1 MRFLPGV
8 IVIGAFLLAGVAA
21 QAQMGGLEGEV
32 RDREGN
38 LLVGATIEIVR
49 TDITMRFEVKTD
61 KKGYYLYAGLP
72 AGRQPRYNIRVLHE
86 GQLLWE
92 IRGVNIPFGEIRRLD
107 INLQEEAQRAVE
119 QLTEEQRRGLE
130 ELRKQQERAKS
141 LEEHFNLGMEY
152 LDQRQYNQAV
162 AEFQTAAE
170 IDPKQHVVFAN
181 LAQAYVGLNQ
191 FDKAIEA
198 YEQAIVLKP
207 NDPAL
212 HNNAGGLYA
221 RAGRVEDAQRAYEKA
236 VALNPSQAGT
246 YYYNM
251 GVTFVNAGQ
260 HKAAIEPL
268 RKTIEANP
276 KNAAAYYW
284 LGICLYST
292 AEYKIEEG
300 QVKTILLPGT
310 VEAFEK
316 YLELE
321 PNGQYAEQA
330 RQNLQVIQT
339 QVPAAVQPNKKQ

>member
-1 MRFLPGV
+1 MV
-8 IVIGAFLLAGVAA
+8 VGALLLSAVAA

-38 LLVGATIEIVR
+38 LLIGATIEIIR
-49 TDITMRFEVKTD
+49 TDIKMQFEVKTD
-61 KKGYYLYAGLP
+61 KKGRYLYAGLP
-72 AGRQPRYNIRVLHE
+72 AGRQTKYTVQVLYE

-92 IRGVNIPFGEIRRLD
+92 IRDVNVPFGEIRRLD
-107 INLQEEAQRAVE
+107 INLQEEAKRQLE
-119 QLTEEQRRGLE
+119 QMTDEQRQRLE
-130 ELRKQQERAKS
+130 ELRKQQEQAKS

-152 LDQRQYNQAV
+152 LNQKQYNQAV
-162 AEFQTAAE
+162 TEFETAAQL
-170 IDPKQHVVFAN
+170 DPKQHAVFAN

-191 FDKAIEA
+191 FDKAIAA
-198 YEQAIVLKP
+198 YEQAITLKP
-207 NDPAL
+207 DSSPL
-212 HNNAGGLYA
+212 HNNLAGLYA
-221 RAGRVEDAQRAYEKA
+221 RAGRVEDAQRAYAKA
-236 VALNPSQAGT
+236 VELSPTEAAT

-276 KNAAAYYW
+276 KNAAAHYW
-284 LGICLYST
+284 LGVCLYST

-300 QVKTILLPGT
+300 QVKTILPPGT

-330 RQNLQVIQT
+330 RQNLQIIQT
-339 QVPAAVQPNKKQ
+339 QVPAAVKPRKKQ

>member
-1 MRFLPGV
+1 MV
-8 IVIGAFLLAGVAA
+8 VGALLLSAVAA

-38 LLVGATIEIVR
+38 LLIGATIEIIR
-49 TDITMRFEVKTD
+49 TDIKMQFEVKTD
-61 KKGYYLYAGLP
+61 KKGRYLYAGLP
-72 AGRQPRYNIRVLHE
+72 AGRQTKYTVQVLYE

-92 IRGVNIPFGEIRRLD
+92 IRDVNVPFGEIRRLD
-107 INLQEEAQRAVE
+107 INLQEEAKRQLE
-119 QLTEEQRRGLE
+119 QMTDEQRQRLE
-130 ELRKQQERAKS
+130 ELRKQQEQAKN

-152 LDQRQYNQAV
+152 LNQKQYNQA
-162 AEFQTAAE
+162 ATEFETAAQL
-170 IDPKQHVVFAN
+170 DPKQHAVFAN

-191 FDKAIEA
+191 FDKAIAA
-198 YEQAIVLKP
+198 YEQAITLKP
-207 NDPAL
+207 DSSPL
-212 HNNAGGLYA
+212 HNNLAGLYA
-221 RAGRVEDAQRAYEKA
+221 RAGRVEDAQRAYAKA
-236 VALNPSQAGT
+236 VELSPTEAAT

-276 KNAAAYYW
+276 KNAAAHYW
-284 LGICLYST
+284 LGVCLYST

-300 QVKTILLPGT
+300 QVKTILPPGT

-330 RQNLQVIQT
+330 RQNLQIIQT
-339 QVPAAVQPNKKQ
+339 QVPAAVKPRKKQ